1 MGARLSWVF
10 LYSKTRR
17 RDRFTSATGAPTRT
31 RQTGAFVKDKA
42 AVSAGG
48 GFEQEPSALVS
59 TDGFHDMRQ
68 MLFHVALGNADH
80 VCQLKRRESGSY
92 QQLQNALPGSP
103 IYIGGHAEW

>member
-1 MGARLSWVF
+1 MWAARALF
-10 LYSKTRR
+10 YSIAGRG
-17 RDRFTSATGAPTRT
+17 DRFAPATGTPAGTC
-31 RQTGAFVKDKA
+31 QTGALAKDKA
-42 AVSAGG
+42 TVSAGG

-103 IYIGGHAEW
+103 IGIGGHAEW